1 MKSPGEGGSV
11 VVHLGSAG
19 HAAGGTRVK
28 HTTKL
33 RVVDHG
39 QRKARERVVWAVRA
53 IPGIFHAHVWVK
65 TGREKQVK
73 ATSRTVRKLLV

>member
-1 MKSPGEGGSV
+1 M

-19 HAAGGTRVK
+19 HAAGGIRVK

-39 QRKARERVVWAVRA
+39 QRKVRERVEWAVRWVVGA
-53 IPGIFHAHVWVK
+53 IPGFFHAHVWGK
-65 TGREKQVK
+65 TRHEKQVR
-73 ATSRTVRKLLV
+73 ATSRTARKLLV